1 MAVATEHLPYMSFI
15 PAVLESPQ
23 KEISFLYD
31 READV
36 VYINFDKSRKATDS
50 ELTGG
55 DIIIRYNG
63 DEIIGYTML
72 HASRRGFPVNGKQA

>member
-1 MAVATEHLPYMSFI
+1 MDFI
-15 PAVLESPQ
+15 PDVPDSTR

-36 VYINFDKSRKATDS
+36 VYINFDKSREVTDS
-50 ELTGG
+50 ELTND

-63 DEIIGYTML
+63 DDIIGYTML
-72 HASRRGFPVNGKQA
+72 HASRRPSMDPLAPATSAV